1 MIFINFVHVP
11 LLPLSEYKMKA
22 YLFNKEKYKSC
33 MVFIFIFFMM
43 GEGVRKS
50 VGVMMSE
57 ARAAFE
63 SHTGVRLRD
72 PSLKPPHQCL
82 LSFLGFPFIFLLLYS
97 SLEALYCSELPW
109 ISPEPSSFSL
119 HFSSLYLQWRQT
131 TF

>member
-1 MIFINFVHVP
+1 
-11 LLPLSEYKMKA
+11 MKA

-33 MVFIFIFFMM
+33 MALYGIYFYFLTI
-43 GEGVRKS
+43 GEGVRKR

-82 LSFLGFPFIFLLLYS
+82 LSFLGFPFIFLLLYYS

-109 ISPEPSSFSL
+109 ISPEPSSFAL